1 MVTTWVVVLEAAAAD
16 GGEIDVDVVE
26 RLLEVVAEADPVAL
40 YNADRYALQLSV
52 AAESAPEAL
61 LTAIALWRSAARRTE
76 APLWELARAEVITQ
90 VEFERERAI
99 LEEGASSFQVGD
111 EALEALLEE
120 AFHDALTGLASPGVF
135 HDRVERAVAGGR
147 PTAVL
152 LVDIDNLTAL
162 NDRLG
167 LAAGDEAL
175 IATAR
180 RLSALLRPGDLVAR
194 IAGDRFGLV
203 LEDSSRE
210 AAVAVAERVVAGASR
225 ALLIAGKPVVV
236 TVSIGV
242 AIAEASQSAAE
253 LVRSARDALFVAKR
267 KGGNTHELFFSAGQ
281 VLGMAHAEPDV
292 VPLPAQT
299 AYVRLLERVA
309 AAANECDSLEA
320 AARVALH
327 QVCAHTGWSV
337 GHLCVRSAGTDA
349 FKPTSLWHV
358 DSPARFQSFCETAGV
373 TVLEDGEGVP
383 SAAARAG
390 KPVWVADLAIAD
402 PRRAKAAAEVGLTAA
417 VALPVLVGNDVVAVL
432 EFFAEHQVEPNGT
445 LLDALGAVGT
455 QLGRVVERVT
465 AQRALMETQ
474 ERLREA
480 QAVGRLGSWHYD
492 IATDSLTVAPEV
504 YAIYGVEPG
513 TAPLTPAEFAPWMH
527 HGDCERVREQ
537 GRLTLDEGMRAEYEL
552 RIVQPGGALRWVSAR
567 QEAVRDESGA
577 IVAVRGTIHDV
588 TERRLAEEAVRQS
601 EARWRRLLE
610 HSVDVI
616 CLLDRDGNLLSAVGP
631 EIGTTGT
638 RVADAVG
645 GDMRDFIHPV
655 DAARIQ
661 PIWDHV
667 VRTPGRSGPFEM
679 RVINPDGGWRWVE
692 GVFNNLL
699 DDPDVGAIVV
709 NVRDVTERKWA
720 EEQLAQH
727 SFPT

>member
-1 MVTTWVVVLEAAAAD
+1 VVTTWVVVLEAADAD
-16 GGEIDVDVVE
+16 GGEVDVEVVE
-26 RLLEVVAEADPVAL
+26 RLLEAVAEADPVAL

-76 APLWELARAEVITQ
+76 APLWELARAEVITHA
-90 VEFERERAI
+90 EFERERAI
-99 LEEGASSFQVGD
+99 VESGTPSFQTGD

-135 HDRVERAVAGGR
+135 HDRVERAVASGH

-152 LVDIDNLTAL
+152 LVDIDDLSAL

-180 RLSALLRPGDLVAR
+180 RLNALLRPGDLVAR
-194 IAGDRFGLV
+194 LGGDRFGLV
-203 LEDSSRE
+203 LDDSSRE

-225 ALLIAGKPVVV
+225 ALLIDGDPVAV

-242 AIAEASQSAAE
+242 AITDQSQSAAE
-253 LVRSARDALFVAKR
+253 LLRNARDALSVAKS
-267 KGGNTHELFFSAGQ
+267 KGGNTQELFLPAGA
-281 VLGMAHAEPDV
+281 VLGVRRDEPEFE
-292 VPLPAQT
+292 PLPVQT

-309 AAANECDSLEA
+309 VAANECESLEA

-337 GHLCVRSAGTDA
+337 GHLYVRSPATNA
-349 FKPTSLWHV
+349 FEPSSLWHI
-358 DSPARFQSFCETAGV
+358 DSPGRYQWFCDTTGLI
-373 TVLEDGEGVP
+373 VLKDGEGLP
-383 SAAARAG
+383 GAAAIAG

-402 PRRAKAAAEVGLTAA
+402 PLRADAAKEVGLTAA

-432 EFFAEHQVEPNGT
+432 EFFAERPVEPNAT

-455 QLGRVVERVT
+455 QLGRVVERVR
-465 AQRALMETQ
+465 AQQTLKETEEQ
-474 ERLREA
+474 LREA

-492 IATDSLTVAPEV
+492 MATDTLTVAPEV
-504 YAIYGVEPG
+504 YAIYGIDPAV
-513 TAPLTPAEFAPWMH
+513 TPPTKAQFDSLLHADDEAL
-527 HGDCERVREQ
+527 VSEQ
-537 GRLTLDEGMRAEYEL
+537 GRRTVDDGMGAEYEI

-616 CLLDRDGNLLSAVGP
+616 CLLDRDGNVLSAVGP
-631 EIGTTGT
+631 EIGMSGT
-638 RVADAVG
+638 RVGDAVG
-645 GDMRDFIHPV
+645 FCVRDFIHPV
-655 DAARIQ
+655 DAPRFQ

-667 VRTPGRSGPFEM
+667 VRTRGRSGPFEM
-679 RVINPDGGWRWVE
+679 RVMDAGGGWRWAE

-699 DDPDVGAIVV
+699 DDPDVGAIVI
-709 NVRDVTERKWA
+709 NARDVTDRKWA

-727 SFPT
+727 LLPS